1 MKNRKKRMIA
11 LEPEEATEAQEPSV
25 EEPAAPVAEEVEEE
39 LPVAEEEIE
48 EAPKKKGWF
57 QE

>member
-11 LEPEEATEAQEPSV
+11 LEPEEAQEPSV

-39 LPVAEEEIE
+39 LPVAEDAE

-57 QE
+57 

>member
-39 LPVAEEEIE
+39 LPVAEDAE

-57 QE
+57 